1 MRTPSIVALLVFA
14 AALAGPP
21 PAVSADPLSLKTHP
35 VPSDRVAPP
44 LPDRDLYPQRPSLP
58 QTPKFIRPLSRDT
71 RIVVEKLLDGIATFQ
86 KVEQGLDRH
95 ARTDEHGRPAQKNC
109 DSAASGRLYLG
120 GLGVFA

>member
-44 LPDRDLYPQRPSLP
+44 LAGARGPECGNATLIH
-58 QTPKFIRPLSRDT
+58 K
-71 RIVVEKLLDGIATFQ
+71 DGCLFCTAC
-86 KVEQGLDRH
+86 G
-95 ARTDEHGRPAQKNC
+95 
-109 DSAASGRLYLG
+109 YLG
-120 GLGVFA
+120 ACG